1 MHRFARITTLVALGL
16 GLGLGCAADDEDAD
30 DHGHGHDHNDETEV
44 ITTVTLTFTPTA
56 GGDAVTASFRDPDGD
71 GGMSGMSDAIV
82 LAPDTEYQLQ
92 VSFLNELGTPAED
105 ITEEVEAEAEDH
117 QVFVSGD
124 AVEGPGTAA
133 NPDAIVEH
141 AYDDTDSSYGA
152 NTGDDLPV
160 GLANLV
166 TTRGAGAGELDLML
180 RHMPE
185 LNGAPQKVAGLA
197 DDLARGVALPGEVDV
212 MVSFSV
218 TVQ

>member
-1 MHRFARITTLVALGL
+1 
-16 GLGLGCAADDEDAD
+16 
-30 DHGHGHDHNDETEV
+30 
-44 ITTVTLTFTPTA
+44 
-56 GGDAVTASFRDPDGD
+56 
-71 GGMSGMSDAIV
+71 
-82 LAPDTEYQLQ
+82 
-92 VSFLNELGTPAED
+92 
-105 ITEEVEAEAEDH
+105 
-117 QVFVSGD
+117 
-124 AVEGPGTAA
+124 
-133 NPDAIVEH
+133 VEH
-141 AYDDTDSSYGA
+141 AYDDTESSYGA

>member
-1 MHRFARITTLVALGL
+1 MYRFARITTLVALGL
-16 GLGLGCAADDEDAD
+16 GLGCAADDEDGD
-30 DHGHGHDHNDETEV
+30 DHGHDHNETEV

-71 GGMSGMSDAIV
+71 GGMSGMTDAIV

-105 ITEEVEAEAEDH
+105 ITEEVEAEAEEH
-117 QVFVSGD
+117 QVFVFGD

-133 NPDAIVEH
+133 NPDAIMEH
-141 AYDDTDSSYGA
+141 AYDDTESSYGT

-160 GLANLV
+160 GLVNLV
-166 TTRGAGAGELDLML
+166 TTRGAGTGELDLML
-180 RHMPE
+180 RHIPE
-185 LNGAPQKVAGLA
+185 LNGTAQKVAGLD
-197 DDLARGVALPGEVDV
+197 DDLAKGVALPGEVDA

>member
-30 DHGHGHDHNDETEV
+30 DHGHDHNEETEV

-82 LAPDTEYQLQ
+82 LAADTEYQLQ
-92 VSFLNELGTPAED
+92 VSFLDELASPAED
-105 ITEEVEAEAEDH
+105 ITEEVEGEAEDH
-117 QVFVSGD
+117 QVFVFGT
-124 AVEGPGTAA
+124 AVEGPGTPA
-133 NPDAIVEH
+133 NADAILEH
-141 AYDDTDSSYGA
+141 AYDDSESTYGT

-160 GLANLV
+160 GVANLV
-166 TTRGAGAGELDLML
+166 TTRGAGAGELDVML
-180 RHMPE
+180 RHLPE

-197 DDLARGVALPGEVDV
+197 DDLAKGVALPGEVDA
-212 MVSFSV
+212 MVSFAV